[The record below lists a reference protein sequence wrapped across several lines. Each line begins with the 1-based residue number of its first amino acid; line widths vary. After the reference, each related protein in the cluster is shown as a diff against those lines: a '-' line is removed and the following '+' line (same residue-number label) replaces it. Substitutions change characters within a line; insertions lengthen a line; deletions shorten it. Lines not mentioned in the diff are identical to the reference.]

1 MYKKVE
7 PHPNFSK
14 IEKEILQFWREGKI
28 FSASLKKNAGSKP
41 FVFFEGPPTANGKP
55 GIHHIE
61 ARAFKDVILRFQSLR
76 GRHVVRKAGWDTH
89 GLPVELEVERSLG
102 ISGKRQIENLV
113 PDDKSASITKF
124 NELCR
129 ANVWKYKDEWEKF
142 TERIGFWIDMSDPYI
157 TYDKRY
163 IESVWQ
169 ILKKIS
175 EREVNGEPLL
185 FQSHKVLPYCPR
197 CGTAL
202 SSHEVAQGYRSV
214 TDNSVFVRFLLKQ
227 SRLQIKNPNGEPEVI
242 ELDGPAYIVSWTT
255 TPWTLPGNVALAVGE
270 DIEYSLIKRES
281 EYYIVAT
288 QLRDKIP
295 SLGGEEIERFPGR
308 FLTGHSYEPLFE
320 VPELHSPKSYKIYTA
335 PFVTT
340 TEGTGVVH
348 TAVMYGEDD
357 YQLGSRVGLPKFHTV
372 AGDGTF
378 IDSLSDLAGKQVKDP
393 QTEKSILRYLQKKNA
408 LMGEKAYQHDYP
420 FCWRCGTAL
429 LYYARSSW
437 FIRMS
442 ALRAELRKNNEQIT
456 WVPDHIKRGRFGE
469 WIEEVKDW
477 AISRERYWGT
487 PLPIW
492 ICPQEGCGKVS
503 IIGSYEELFFRAVLD
518 NPQEFQQRFDP
529 HKPFIDDIR
538 LRCDRPDCP
547 GVMERTPEVLD
558 VWLDSGAMPYAQ
570 WHYPFENEQMFAAQF
585 PADYI
590 SEAIDQTRGWFYTLL
605 AVATAL
611 GEQQPPFRSVICLG
625 HVLDEKGQ
633 KMSKS
638 RGNVIDP
645 FQLIERYGSDIVR
658 WYMYSVN
665 QPGEPKRFSERDLVV
680 LQRKVQMIFWNVLN
694 YFVTYSNTVGWESGK
709 GKFTDADRLDNVLD
723 QWILARLQETA
734 AEVTQS
740 LDVLNVFRA
749 SRSLEDFIDE
759 LSTWYLRRSRGR
771 EDSDFFTIL
780 DHCIRTTTRLLAPF
794 MPLFADAVFRII
806 RSSHDPESVH
816 LTDWPASGGMSES
829 ARTILLRM
837 KETRAIV
844 EAVLAWRKTTGLK
857 VRQPLGDLV
866 VVTKTSDLER
876 FLGLMSEELN
886 FLNVQLMAEPPQ
898 NPALKKLEF
907 SAVTDCMVFLNPE
920 ISPTLRSQGLARELE
935 RQVQDLRKRGGLK
948 VGERIT
954 LHYETDS
961 PEIYEA
967 FEYFDEGK
975 TYVASVIGARIETP
989 ISVQIE
995 LSGHKIWLGLKRA
1008 AK

>member
-113 PDDKSASITKF
+113 PDDKSASIAKF

-129 ANVWKYKDEWEKF
+129 VNVWKYKDEWEKF

-408 LMGEKAYQHDYP
+408 LMGEK
-420 FCWRCGTAL
+420 
-429 LYYARSSW
+429 S
-437 FIRMS
+437 
-442 ALRAELRKNNEQIT
+442 
-456 WVPDHIKRGRFGE
+456 
-469 WIEEVKDW
+469 
-477 AISRERYWGT
+477 
-487 PLPIW
+487 
-492 ICPQEGCGKVS
+492 
-503 IIGSYEELFFRAVLD
+503 
-518 NPQEFQQRFDP
+518 
-529 HKPFIDDIR
+529 
-538 LRCDRPDCP
+538 
-547 GVMERTPEVLD
+547 
-558 VWLDSGAMPYAQ
+558 
-570 WHYPFENEQMFAAQF
+570 
-585 PADYI
+585 
-590 SEAIDQTRGWFYTLL
+590 
-605 AVATAL
+605 
-611 GEQQPPFRSVICLG
+611 
-625 HVLDEKGQ
+625 
-633 KMSKS
+633 
-638 RGNVIDP
+638 
-645 FQLIERYGSDIVR
+645 
-658 WYMYSVN
+658 
-665 QPGEPKRFSERDLVV
+665 
-680 LQRKVQMIFWNVLN
+680 
-694 YFVTYSNTVGWESGK
+694 
-709 GKFTDADRLDNVLD
+709 
-723 QWILARLQETA
+723 
-734 AEVTQS
+734 
-740 LDVLNVFRA
+740 
-749 SRSLEDFIDE
+749 
-759 LSTWYLRRSRGR
+759 
-771 EDSDFFTIL
+771 
-780 DHCIRTTTRLLAPF
+780 
-794 MPLFADAVFRII
+794 
-806 RSSHDPESVH
+806 
-816 LTDWPASGGMSES
+816 
-829 ARTILLRM
+829 
-837 KETRAIV
+837 
-844 EAVLAWRKTTGLK
+844 
-857 VRQPLGDLV
+857 
-866 VVTKTSDLER
+866 
-876 FLGLMSEELN
+876 
-886 FLNVQLMAEPPQ
+886 
-898 NPALKKLEF
+898 
-907 SAVTDCMVFLNPE
+907 
-920 ISPTLRSQGLARELE
+920 
-935 RQVQDLRKRGGLK
+935 
-948 VGERIT
+948 
-954 LHYETDS
+954 
-961 PEIYEA
+961 
-967 FEYFDEGK
+967 
-975 TYVASVIGARIETP
+975 
-989 ISVQIE
+989 
-995 LSGHKIWLGLKRA
+995 
-1008 AK
+1008 